1 MKKIIFVLSVL
12 LLTSVISLQSC
23 SCNKRHHK
31 DDKDIVFE
39 KGKVIQNVIC
49 RKDISQSYSL
59 YLPSNYTTDKK
70 WPIVYAFDPH
80 GKGLLPVEL
89 FKDEAEKYGVI
100 IVGSNN
106 SKNGTPWEITSA
118 IYDTLY
124 SDTHY
129 RFSIDNSRIY
139 TAGFSGGSRVA
150 STIAITKGGINTVI
164 GCGAGF
170 GSQDQP
176 SQKFSYFGVAGNID
190 MNLNEMIALDS
201 ALEKSGFRHYLHTFD
216 GKHEWP
222 PKSVVSDAFLWLEL
236 NAMKDKLKP
245 INNDLVKNTY
255 GSWSKRY
262 DSLSG
267 KGNSY
272 DAYLLCKK
280 IINYFDGLTD
290 VSKMKTDLSRQESS
304 PVITQ
309 IRKHLNDI
317 AKKETELQ
325 SYYSNAISTQTADW
339 WNSQVARIN
348 QIINTTPDNEEK
360 FMYKRVLNYLSL
372 ADYMNVSGALKAG
385 QFEQADKFNTIYA
398 LVDPEN
404 PEHAYISSVL
414 SMKKGKPQEAISYLE
429 KAAELGFAEPDRLES
444 DSVMTSLKQNDKYS
458 KILENIKNNTKKKQ

>member
-1 MKKIIFVLSVL
+1 MNRFFSFVSLILLSL
-12 LLTSVISLQSC
+12 ISIQSC
-23 SCNKRHHK
+23 STCKHKRNK
-31 DDKDIVFE
+31 DETDITFE
-39 KGKVIQNVIC
+39 KGKVIQNVSC
-49 RKDISQSYSL
+49 RKDITQSYTL
-59 YLPSNYTTDKK
+59 YLPSDYTKDKK
-70 WPIVYAFDPH
+70 WPVVYAFDSH
-80 GKGLLPVEL
+80 GKGLIPVEL
-89 FKDEAEKYGVI
+89 FKDEAEKYGYI

-124 SDTHY
+124 SDTHH
-129 RFSIDNSRIY
+129 RFSIDDNRIY

-170 GSQDQP
+170 GSQEQP

-190 MNLNEMIALDS
+190 MNLNEMITLDS

-245 INNDLVKNTY
+245 VNDALVNNTY

-304 PVITQ
+304 PVINQ
-309 IRKHLNDI
+309 IRRHLNDI
-317 AKKETELQ
+317 AKKETDLQ

-339 WNSQVARIN
+339 WRSQVAIIN
-348 QIINTTPDNEEK
+348 QKINATSDNEEK

-404 PEHAYISSVL
+404 PEHAYISATL
-414 SMKKGKPQEAISYLE
+414 SMKKGKPQDAISYLE
-429 KAAELGFAEPDRLES
+429 KAAELGFAEPDRLEG
-444 DSVMTSLKQNDKYS
+444 DTVMTSLKQNDKYS
-458 KILENIKNNTKKKQ
+458 QILETIKNNTKKKQ